1 LTSAA
6 GASTTCGMQLLV
18 AHQILIGAA
27 ITLAGVFGLRSLLLF
42 SRGGG
47 APHVA
52 LAAAAFVV
60 MGALLVYFRAVR
72 ARWNEA
78 RRAEL
83 SARRG
88 PR

>member
-1 LTSAA
+1 LTSARA
-6 GASTTCGMQLLV
+6 ASTTPGMQLLL

-47 APHVA
+47 ASQVV
-52 LAAAAFVV
+52 LAGAAFVV
-60 MGALLVYFRAVR
+60 MGALLMYFRTVR

-78 RRAEL
+78 RRTDPR
-83 SARRG
+83 AR
-88 PR
+88 